1 MNASKTDFILLGTKS
16 TLRKANKFTFSF
28 CNNSFESSNTIR
40 MLGVTVDQL
49 LSWDQHISVVVR
61 RCYCI
66 LLSLNR
72 FRRHFS
78 TEALIT
84 IIRAHVFSQ
93 ILYCLPL
100 WGGASQQQLYRIQ
113 KVINFAAR
121 VVTGVK
127 RRDHITP
134 ALDSLHWSRIGQL
147 VEERDCLKVYHALHD
162 DNAPAAM
169 QSLFTRR
176 SEVATRETR
185 LTCTEQLHLP
195 KVRLSATQKF
205 FSYRAAASWN
215 TLPREAQNAP
225 SLRAFKTALRH

>member
-1 MNASKTDFILLGTKS
+1 MSFPRFCTVCLFKVERHSSSYTFLLFFFYKFSPNLLILT
-16 TLRKANKFTFSF
+16 
-28 CNNSFESSNTIR
+28 
-40 MLGVTVDQL
+40 
-49 LSWDQHISVVVR
+49 
-61 RCYCI
+61 
-66 LLSLNR
+66 
-72 FRRHFS
+72 
-78 TEALIT
+78 IT

-100 WGGASQQQLYRIQ
+100 WGEASQQQLYRIQ
-113 KVINFAAR
+113 KVINFATR

-127 RRDHITP
+127 RREHITP
-134 ALDSLHWSRIGQL
+134 ALNSLHWTRIGQL
-147 VEERDCLKVYHALHD
+147 VEERDCLKVYYALHD

-205 FSYRAAASWN
+205 LQSCSLVEYTS
-215 TLPREAQNAP
+215 PRGTK
-225 SLRAFKTALRH
+225 RTITRGF

>member
-1 MNASKTDFILLGTKS
+1 M
-16 TLRKANKFTFSF
+16 
-28 CNNSFESSNTIR
+28 
-40 MLGVTVDQL
+40 
-49 LSWDQHISVVVR
+49 R

-93 ILYCLPL
+93 ILYCPPL

-113 KVINFAAR
+113 KVINFAAP

-134 ALDSLHWSRIGQL
+134 ALNSLHWSRIGQL
-147 VEERDCLKVYHALHD
+147 VEERVCLKVYHAL
-162 DNAPAAM
+162 
-169 QSLFTRR
+169 R
-176 SEVATRETR
+176 SEHTMRTKYVISDAFVRDCVFAYCPSVAEYV
-185 LTCTEQLHLP
+185 HS
-195 KVRLSATQKF
+195 LSAEHFPDYAKTQ
-205 FSYRAAASWN
+205 SR
-215 TLPREAQNAP
+215 TNATEIAYFV
-225 SLRAFKTALRH
+225 RIV